1 MILRT
6 ILLFS
11 AGLLFLFSSCTTEHS
26 QIVLAK
32 YGDYDI
38 KMNEF
43 EKAYV
48 KNVGNY
54 EKAKSDSLNKM
65 KNFLDLYLNFKMKL
79 RDALVRNF
87 DDDPALL
94 AELTDYKEKVGVTY
108 LLEKKL
114 IEPSLRNMYDR
125 RKWEY
130 RASHIMIRTEPGK
143 EESGRTLATAI
154 LDSIKNGANF
164 EEMAKRHSQD
174 QFSAPSGGDLFY
186 ITGGL
191 LPIEFEDA
199 VYATE
204 KGKIYP
210 ELVQTRYGFHIIK
223 VTEIKERIPS
233 IKASHI
239 LIDFNNE
246 NGTPDTIAAKA
257 KADSLL
263 ARIRNG
269 EDFAT
274 LAIENS
280 EDPGSKPNGGDL
292 GFVER
297 RMMVKE
303 FDEAAFNL
311 EIGEVS
317 DVVKTNFGFHIIK
330 VTDKKPYPS
339 FEEDRENL
347 KKMFERQS
355 YQLKRGELVDSLH
368 NKFNLKINEETVN
381 FIISNSDSIK
391 LDAEHPKLSEFK
403 DKPLFTYA
411 NKTVTT
417 GEFFEKVADKKEFY
431 KKLINENILNGAI
444 KAVSED
450 YLLKEEAFNL
460 EKTDAEFAELMEDYR
475 NGIFIFKLQE
485 EEVWNKIEL
494 DSTKLY
500 DYYLKTKDN
509 YKWNDRVSFVEIF
522 SAKDSLINIYY
533 DQLKTGAN
541 FEELASSFTERLA
554 MKEKG
559 GVYPL
564 NEIKKSDDIKTSNL
578 YDEASKLKNPGDY
591 SVPFK
596 VSGGWAIVKLIEKDS
611 ARLKTFEE
619 ARAEVA
625 GSFQESESKR
635 LENEYLDKL
644 KMRYEP
650 EINYSEL
657 EQAFPEEK

>member
-11 AGLLFLFSSCTTEHS
+11 AGLLLLLSSCTPEHS

-38 KMNEF
+38 KMDEF

-54 EKAKSDSLNKM
+54 EKAKSDSLSRM
-65 KNFLDLYLNFKMKL
+65 KNFLELYLNFKMKL
-79 RDALVRNF
+79 RDALVRDF
-87 DDDPALL
+87 DKDPALL

-114 IEPSLRNMYDR
+114 VEPSLRNLYDR
-125 RKWEY
+125 RKWDY

-143 EESGRTLATAI
+143 EEQGRLLAAAI
-154 LDSIKNGANF
+154 LDSIKNGANY
-164 EEMAKRHSQD
+164 EDMAKRHSQD

-204 KGKIYP
+204 TGKIYP

-223 VTEIKERIPS
+223 VTEKKERTPS

-239 LIDFNNE
+239 LIDFMDE
-246 NGTPDTIAAKA
+246 NGTMDTLAAKS

-263 ARIRNG
+263 VRIHNG
-269 EDFAT
+269 EDFAA

-292 GFVER
+292 GFFER

-303 FDEAAFNL
+303 FDEVAFNL
-311 EIGEVS
+311 GIGEVS

-339 FEEDRENL
+339 FDEDRENL
-347 KKMFERQS
+347 KKLFERQS
-355 YQLKRGELVDSLH
+355 YQIKRGELIDSLRG
-368 NKFNLKINEETVN
+368 KFNYKINEETVN
-381 FIISNSDSIK
+381 FIISNSDSVK

-403 DKPLFTYA
+403 DKTLFNYA

-431 KKLINENILNGAI
+431 KKLINVSIIDGTI

-450 YLLKEEAFNL
+450 YLLNEEALNL
-460 EKTDAEFAELMEDYR
+460 EKTDEEFAGLMEDYR

-500 DYYLKTKDN
+500 DYYLKNQDN

-522 SAKDSLINIYY
+522 SANDSLINIYY
-533 DQLKTGAN
+533 DQLKKGAN

-578 YDEASKLKNPGDY
+578 YEEASKLKNPGDY
-591 SVPFK
+591 SVPLK
-596 VSGGWAIVKLIEKDS
+596 VTGGYSILMLIEKDS
-611 ARLKTFEE
+611 ARPKTFEE

-635 LENEYLDKL
+635 FENEYLEKL
-644 KMRYEP
+644 KKRYVP
-650 EINYSEL
+650 EINYSKL
-657 EQAFPEEK
+657 EQAFMEQK

>member
-1 MILRT
+1 
-6 ILLFS
+6 
-11 AGLLFLFSSCTTEHS
+11 
-26 QIVLAK
+26 
-32 YGDYDI
+32 
-38 KMNEF
+38 
-43 EKAYV
+43 
-48 KNVGNY
+48 
-54 EKAKSDSLNKM
+54 
-65 KNFLDLYLNFKMKL
+65 
-79 RDALVRNF
+79 
-87 DDDPALL
+87 
-94 AELTDYKEKVGVTY
+94 
-108 LLEKKL
+108 
-114 IEPSLRNMYDR
+114 
-125 RKWEY
+125 
-130 RASHIMIRTEPGK
+130 
-143 EESGRTLATAI
+143 
-154 LDSIKNGANF
+154 
-164 EEMAKRHSQD
+164 
-174 QFSAPSGGDLFY
+174 
-186 ITGGL
+186 
-191 LPIEFEDA
+191 
-199 VYATE
+199 
-204 KGKIYP
+204 
-210 ELVQTRYGFHIIK
+210 

-246 NGTPDTIAAKA
+246 NGTPDTIAAKT